1 MRKLVSVGPWKDW
14 YMVLLGMVME
24 DILNVWAMG
33 CTLRR
38 CQAQANV
45 RLADGS
51 NRDLGGN

>member
-33 CTLRR
+33 CTR
-38 CQAQANV
+38 
-45 RLADGS
+45 
-51 NRDLGGN
+51 